1 MNDRSHPEQESSAAR
16 PDEQQG
22 AAGEEARVICQHRG
36 PVAEVTL
43 SHPSALNAMT
53 WRMYEQLFDLCV
65 ELEANP
71 DVRVIVLQGAGQRAF
86 VAGTDISQF
95 QAFQGAEDGIAY
107 EARLDRIVGRLEVV
121 AKPTIAKL
129 RGYAVGGGAA
139 LAIAC
144 DLRISASTLKFGVPI
159 ARTLG
164 NCLSAQNLG
173 RIVDLVGPSRAKQLI
188 YTAELLDAQTC
199 LTLGLINEI
208 VEDDQLDARVSSLAE
223 TIAGHAPL
231 TLFATKRTVG
241 KILARRRTEPDY
253 EPIELCYGSHD
264 FREGVTSFLEKRK
277 PVWEGR

>member
-1 MNDRSHPEQESSAAR
+1 MNESSDVQQESSAAK
-16 PDEQQG
+16 PAKEQD
-22 AAGEEARVICQHRG
+22 AVSEEARVVCERHG
-36 PVAEVTL
+36 SVAELTL

-53 WRMYEQLFDLCV
+53 WRMYEQLFDHCV

-71 DVRVIVLQGAGQRAF
+71 EVRVIVLQGAGARAF

-107 EARLDRIVGRLEVV
+107 EARLDRIVGRLETV

-144 DLRISASTLKFGVPI
+144 DLRISDSTLRFGVPI

-164 NCLSAQNLG
+164 NCLSAQNLA

-188 YTAELLDAQTC
+188 FTAELLDAQTC
-199 LTLGLINEI
+199 LTVGLVNEI
-208 VEDDQLDARVSSLAE
+208 VEDDQLDARVSNLAE

-231 TLFATKRTVG
+231 TLLATKRTVA
-241 KILARRRTEPDY
+241 KILARRRTEPDH
-253 EPIELCYGSHD
+253 ESIELCYGSHD
-264 FREGVTSFLEKRK
+264 FHEGVTSFLEKRK
-277 PVWEGR
+277 PAWEGR